1 MAIRK
6 VLVADPISDRG
17 IEILSQAEGI
27 EVDFR
32 PEIGGMEDKDEQEK
46 LLASLISDY
55 SGLIVRSGAKAR
67 ASVIEAGAG
76 TLKAIGRAGVGVDN
90 IDIPV
95 ATKNGVV
102 VMNTPTGNT
111 ISTAEH
117 AFTLMMSLARHIP
130 QGHQSVVDGRF
141 KEGRKAYKG
150 VELYNKTLAILGMG
164 RIGGEFA
171 RRAMGFGMRV
181 VAYDPYLAASKA
193 KAMRVELC
201 ETVDE
206 AVVQADFITLHMPKT
221 PETTHLINADRI
233 AKMKAGVRIVNCAR
247 GGLIDEAALLAGI
260 KEGKVA
266 GAALDVFEDEPP
278 SADYELLS
286 REEMVFTP
294 HLGASTEEAQENVG
308 IQIAEAIRD
317 RLQNGTVIN
326 AVNMPNLSEDTL
338 SQIGP
343 YLELSEVLGKLASQL
358 APNQPDLFRIDYR
371 GKVGDI
377 DTTLVSRSAL
387 KGFLEVG
394 AASGSA
400 NYLNAPALAEDRG
413 IRVTESRPADT
424 SEFTDL
430 IEVTVGNEKESTTV
444 AGTFFGNQPRLV
456 KIDDRNLE
464 ASPSGN
470 LLIFENTDEP
480 GVVGAIGQILGENG
494 INIASMSLSRNEAGG
509 NALSVINVDS
519 EITGDALEKI
529 NAIQGVQKAKAV
541 VL

>member
-1 MAIRK
+1 MANRK

-17 IEILSQAEGI
+17 IEILSEADGI
-27 EVDFR
+27 EVDV
-32 PEIGGMEDKDEQEK
+32 K
-46 LLASLISDY
+46 LGLSEAELISLAPDY
-55 SGLIVRSGAKAR
+55 EAIIVRSGVSITAPI
-67 ASVIEAGAG
+67 IEASKG
-76 TLKAIGRAGVGVDN
+76 TLRAIGRAGVGVDN
-90 IDIPV
+90 IDIPS
-95 ATKNGVV
+95 ATKHGVV
-102 VMNTPTGNT
+102 VMNTPSGNT

-130 QGHQSVVDGRF
+130 QGHQSVVEGRF

-206 AVVQADFITLHMPKT
+206 AVEKADFITLHMPKT

-233 AKMKAGVRIVNCAR
+233 AKMKPGVRIINCAR
-247 GGLIDEAALLAGI
+247 GGLIDEEALLAGI

-266 GAALDVFEDEPP
+266 GAALDVFENEPP
-278 SADYELLS
+278 PADYELLH

-317 RLQNGTVIN
+317 RLQNGIVIN

-343 YLELSEVLGKLASQL
+343 YLELAEVLGKLASQL
-358 APNQPDLFRIDYR
+358 APKQPDLFRIDYR

-377 DTTLVSRSAL
+377 DTTLVTRSAL

-394 AASGSA
+394 STSGSA

-413 IRVTESRPADT
+413 VRVTESRPADS

-430 IEVTVGNEKESTTV
+430 IEVTIGNEKEAVSV
-444 AGTFFGNQPRLV
+444 AATFFGNQPRLV
-456 KIDDRNLE
+456 RIDDRNLE

-480 GVVGAIGQILGENG
+480 GIVGAIGQVLGECG
-494 INIASMSLSRNEAGG
+494 INIGSMSLSRNEAGG

-519 EITGDALEKI
+519 EVTGEALTKI
-529 NAIQGVQKAKAV
+529 NAIAGVQKAKAV